1 MEYHENLC
9 IKWNE
14 YESTFKQGLCELL
27 HNEELF
33 DVTLISG
40 SRVIKAHKVIL
51 SACSPVF
58 RSIIQSVSFHPHPV
72 IYLKDINFDYLE
84 LILSFLYYG
93 EMRVASDVINDFAW
107 QDIFIQSN
115 SVEKSQQNYSIVQ
128 DQSRSASRSLQ
139 NSYLNNSEYSALKT
153 KEENKS
159 SSCTLHPSK
168 SKDLYSSINKSFQH
182 QSCNTNPN
190 KECQD
195 IFAPNSSLN
204 TKREN
209 PDESFLYSLES
220 SYNPD
225 LVDGVQSNC
234 DGDVSYDMANSSSRY
249 LNNACGREAEGANIS
264 TKDDNE
270 KYHQSWKAEI
280 EKHFKKSINKGFVC
294 KKCKYTTFDRTSIK
308 RHVECRHM
316 TRKGFR
322 CHIIQYNPNPGR
334 CSLTSEGRKIKDE
347 TIAHE
352 FSSSRL
358 SSQPLSSPESIRR
371 GKFVW
376 RES

>member
-14 YESTFKQGLCELL
+14 YESNLKEGLSELL

-93 EMRVASDVINDFAW
+93 EMRVASDVINDLLCVADVFQIKGLYNNTNTSATINGE
-107 QDIFIQSN
+107 DIFIQSN

-139 NSYLNNSEYSALKT
+139 NSYLNNGEYSALKT

-159 SSCTLHPSK
+159 SSRTLHPSK

-270 KYHQSWKAEI
+270 KYQQSLKSEI
-280 EKHFKKSINKGFVC
+280 KKHFKKSINKGFEC
-294 KKCKYTTFDRTSIK
+294 KKCKYATFDRTSIN
-308 RHVECRHM
+308 RHIKSRHM
-316 TRKGFR
+316 ITKGFR
-322 CHIIQYNPNPGR
+322 CHVCNKNY
-334 CSLTSEGRKIKDE
+334 K
-347 TIAHE
+347 TIYT
-352 FSSSRL
+352 L
-358 SSQPLSSPESIRR
+358 RR
-371 GKFVW
+371 HNTHFHK
-376 RES
+376 RESVVIM